1 MNGSLESVFLGWNQ
15 IEAKMKIVTVAAGL
29 GSRLRESVLDTGDT
43 SQNFDLPK
51 PLFPLL
57 DYPIAQWSIRS
68 FEHWITSGLISPS
81 DLIFV
86 VQKEHIEKF
95 SIDSKLREFIHPDL
109 TIVEIDGLTRGPAET
124 ALLGLS
130 LLNQSEPIIIN
141 DCDHH
146 FQAASLQRLIRRLCN
161 EPNKNQIGLACTN
174 TRSTIP
180 SWSYLELEDSGNLD
194 SRKVLEIREKD
205 YELMSRGAKG
215 VIGTYFFSSR
225 ALFEDLYQS
234 TFEAASGEYFISRMV
249 QKAIS
254 RGIEVLAAES
264 EYGYPLGN
272 ILEIRQFE
280 KLVLKKQVRFQS
292 ETFFY
297 DVDGVIIEHDAGYHS
312 RNGKYDYESREISEN
327 VSKIRQ
333 QYILGGLICLTTARP
348 EAERIPLEDYLRNV
362 GVPYDQ
368 LVMGLNPGKR
378 VLINDRKRTSPSIDS
393 AIATSNIRNEKLPD
407 EEYNMHCK
415 FLIVEHLTGGSGVET
430 LRLKSLHLGT
440 FIRKCVPNLPEFQRH
455 ASILNLQAEWYNKV
469 SGTNPGIVPKVHF
482 SGLDSGFSVL
492 DLEDFG
498 NLPNLSDAIEN
509 SQSDMAVRIIDDLL
523 GTLDQVYLPY
533 LEKHT
538 ESKQTAISN
547 RNFLI
552 YEKAIPGINSLRS
565 RGNAGLVSAIQADV
579 IEINGKKLPN
589 PMNKLKLIAENRKDL
604 LGYHSQFKTLIHG
617 DLTFENILT
626 REGKPL
632 LIDPLGAFMDPKMQ
646 ATPKTF
652 LERVSPMW
660 DLIKLLQSEV
670 LEYEKW
676 NYESG
681 ILLSEPGGGFWIE
694 SKAREKMEG
703 RVASKIINHYSDFG
717 LDLSYSNLNLML
729 SILLFRLI
737 PYKIGISIEK
747 AMYCWVLGTMLLED
761 V

>member
-1 MNGSLESVFLGWNQ
+1 
-15 IEAKMKIVTVAAGL
+15 MKIVTVAAGL
-29 GSRLRESVLDTGDT
+29 GSRLRQSALETGEN

-57 DYPIAQWSIRS
+57 DNPIAHWSIKS
-68 FEHWITSGLISPS
+68 FEHWITTGLVTPS
-81 DLIFV
+81 DLVFV

-95 SIDSKLREFIHPDL
+95 SIDTKLREYIHPDL
-109 TIVEIDGLTRGPAET
+109 TIVVIDGLTKGPAET

-130 LLNQSEPIIIN
+130 LIQESEPIIIN

-146 FQAASLQRLIRRLCN
+146 FQAASLQRLIRRMCK
-161 EPNKNQIGLACTN
+161 ETNKNQLALACTN

-180 SWSYLELEDSGNLD
+180 SWSYLELEDSGTFD

-205 YELMSRGAKG
+205 YELMRRGAKG

-225 ALFEDLYQS
+225 KLFQDIYQS
-234 TFEAASGEYFISRMV
+234 TFQEASGEYFISRMV
-249 QKAIS
+249 QEAIS
-254 RGIEVLAAES
+254 QGIEVLAAES

-280 KLVLKKQVRFQS
+280 KQVLKKQVRFQS
-292 ETFFY
+292 ESFFY
-297 DVDGVIIEHDAGYHS
+297 DIDGVIIEHDAGYHS
-312 RNGKYDYESREISEN
+312 RIGRYDYDSREISEN
-327 VSKIRQ
+327 ISKIRQ
-333 QYILGGLICLTTARP
+333 QYIFGGLICLTTARP
-348 EAERIPLEDYLRNV
+348 EEERKPLEDYLHKV

-378 VLINDRKRTSPSIDS
+378 ILINDRKRTSPSVDS
-393 AIATSNIRNEKLPD
+393 AVATSNIRNEKLPD
-407 EEYNMHCK
+407 DEYNMHCR
-415 FLIVEHLTGGSGVET
+415 FPIVEHLTGGSGVET
-430 LRLKSLHLGT
+430 LRLSSLHLGT

-455 ASILNLQAEWYNKV
+455 SSILNLQAEWYHRV
-469 SGTNPGIVPKVHF
+469 SQANPGIVPKVHF

-492 DLEDFG
+492 DLEDIG
-498 NLPNLSDAIEN
+498 NVPNLSQAIQN
-509 SQSDMAVRIIDDLL
+509 SQSDMAVKIIEDLL
-523 GTLDQVYLPY
+523 STLNQVYLPY

-538 ESKQTAISN
+538 ESRQTAISN

-565 RGNAGLVSAIQADV
+565 RSNSEVLSAIQAEV

-589 PMNKLKLIAENRKDL
+589 PVGKLKHIAENRKDL
-604 LGYHSQFKTLIHG
+604 LGYSSQFKTLIHG

-626 REGKPL
+626 RAGKPL

-646 ATPKTF
+646 ANPKTF

-681 ILLSEPGGGFWIE
+681 ILNSDSSGRFWIE
-694 SKAREKMEG
+694 SKPNERMDG
-703 RVASKIINHYSDFG
+703 RVASRIINHYSDFG
-717 LDLSYSNLNLML
+717 LDLSHANLNLML

-737 PYKIGISIEK
+737 PYKIGVSIEK
-747 AMYCWVLGTMLLED
+747 AMYCWVLGTLLLED

>member
-1 MNGSLESVFLGWNQ
+1 
-15 IEAKMKIVTVAAGL
+15 MKIVTVAAGL
-29 GSRLRESVLDTGDT
+29 GSRLRESVQGTGEI

-51 PLFPLL
+51 PIFPLL
-57 DYPIAQWSIRS
+57 DNPIAHWSIKS
-68 FEHWITSGLISPS
+68 FEHWITSGLVTPS
-81 DLIFV
+81 DLVFV

-95 SIDSKLREFIHPDL
+95 SIDAKLREYIHSEL
-109 TIVEIDGLTRGPAET
+109 TIVEIDGLTKGPAET

-130 LLNQSEPIIIN
+130 LINESEPIIIN

-146 FQAASLQRLIRRLCN
+146 FQAASLQRLIRRLCK
-161 EPNKNQIGLACTN
+161 EAHKNQIALACTN

-180 SWSYLELEDSGNLD
+180 SWSYLELEDSSTFD

-205 YELMSRGAKG
+205 YELMSQGAKG

-225 ALFEDLYQS
+225 KLFQDLYES
-234 TFEAASGEYFISRMV
+234 TFQGATGEFFISGMV
-249 QKAIS
+249 QEAILQ
-254 RGIEVLAAES
+254 GLEVLAAES

-280 KLVLKKQVRFQS
+280 KLVLKKQIKFQS

-297 DVDGVIIEHDAGYHS
+297 DVDGVIIEHDSGYHS
-312 RNGKYDYESREISEN
+312 RNGKYDYNSREISEN
-327 VSKIRQ
+327 ILKIRK
-333 QYILGGLICLTTARP
+333 QYIFGGIICLTTSRP
-348 EAERIPLEDYLRNV
+348 EEERIPLEDYLRRA
-362 GVPYDQ
+362 GVPHDH
-368 LVMGLNPGKR
+368 LVMGLNPGTR
-378 VLINDRKRTSPSIDS
+378 ILINDRKRTLPSVDS
-393 AIATSNIRNEKLPD
+393 AVATSNIRNEKLPD
-407 EEYNMHCK
+407 NEFDMHCK
-415 FLIVEHLTGGSGVET
+415 FPIVEHLDGGSGVET
-430 LRLKSLHLGT
+430 LRLSSLHLGT

-455 ASILNLQAEWYNKV
+455 SSILNLQAEWYHKV
-469 SGTNPGIVPKVHF
+469 SRVAPGIVPTVYF

-498 NLPNLSDAIEN
+498 NVPNLSEAIEN
-509 SQSDMAVRIIDDLL
+509 SQSEKTVKIIDDLL
-523 GTLDQVYLPY
+523 STLNQVYLPY

-538 ESKQTAISN
+538 ESTQTAISN

-552 YEKAIPGINSLRS
+552 YEKAIPGINSLSSRS
-565 RGNAGLVSAIQADV
+565 NTELVNAIQAEV
-579 IEINGKKLPN
+579 IEINGKKIPN
-589 PMNKLKLIAENRKDL
+589 PINKLKYIAENRKDL
-604 LGYHSQFKTLIHG
+604 LGYNSQFKTFIHG

-626 REGKPL
+626 REDKPL

-646 ATPKTF
+646 VNPKTF

-681 ILLSEPGGGFWIE
+681 ILNSESGGGFWIE
-694 SKAREKMEG
+694 SKASERMEG
-703 RVASKIINHYSDFG
+703 RVASRLINHYSEFS
-717 LDLSYSNLNLML
+717 LDLTHANLKLML

-737 PYKIGISIEK
+737 PYKISVSIEK
-747 AMYCWVLGTMLLED
+747 AIYCWALGALLLED